1 MLDYQLLQQYKEGE
15 LVLEIPELFQNY
27 YKYLKNINMAAI
39 VTDQF
44 RILNATNFINSVTNN
59 SDSYYIFLGLDNP
72 SQVGFG
78 RTTDWNTNIPNPTD
92 NFEYSSHYKD
102 TTLFGKK
109 ITSSNIRRLIRKVTW
124 TSNTSYDM
132 YRNDYSIVNR
142 APNSDSSR
150 LYDAN
155 YYVINSD
162 YRVYICIDNGSSA
175 TNLKGG
181 KSKDEPTFT
190 DLEPSSAGTSGDGY
204 VWKYLFT
211 VSPSDII
218 KFDSTEY
225 VVVPNNWATSTD
237 TQIVSVRENGNSS
250 STNPNQIKKVYIADG
265 GSGYSSGVVN
275 IVGDGTGGR
284 VSVSVDTNGSI
295 ISATVAAGGY
305 GYTWGMVDLGS
316 LQPVGN
322 LENPAKLIPIIPPSK
337 GHGYDIYSE
346 LGTDKVLVY
355 ARFDDSTKDFPTDT
369 KFAQVG
375 IIKNPTTFSSDTA
388 IFTENQYSS
397 LYAVGVTTSISGTP
411 VVGEEIKQTRADGNI
426 AKGYVA
432 SYDSETR
439 ILKYFRDRS
448 LYFGNQTDQTDYNTV
463 SADSNVYDF
472 QSNGGNIVSENGTFT
487 ASVDITLN
495 SNKVT
500 VGNKVIDLGVTFTA
514 GLANPEINKKTGDII
529 YIDNR
534 PLVTRDIRQ
543 KEDIKIILEF

>member
-1 MLDYQLLQQYKEGE
+1 MLDYQLLQQFKEEE
-15 LVLEIPELFQNY
+15 LALEILELFQNY

-78 RTTDWNTNIPNPTD
+78 RTTNWDMNIPNPTD

-102 TTLFGKK
+102 TSLFGKK

-132 YRNDYSIVNR
+132 YRNDYSIGNR
-142 APNSDSSR
+142 APNSDLSR
-150 LYDAN
+150 LYDTN

-162 YRVYICIDNGSSA
+162 YKVYICIDNGSSDV
-175 TNLKGG
+175 NLKGN
-181 KSKDEPTFT
+181 KSQDEPTFT
-190 DLEPSSAGTSGDGY
+190 DLEPSSAGISGDGY
-204 VWKYLFT
+204 IWKYLFT

-250 STNPNQIKKVYIADG
+250 ITNPNQIKKVYIANG
-265 GSGYSSGVVN
+265 GSGYSSGVVD

-284 VSVSVDTNGSI
+284 VSITVDSSGSI
-295 ISATVAAGGY
+295 ISTTVVAGGY
-305 GYTWGMVDLGS
+305 GYTWAMVDLGS
-316 LQPVGN
+316 LQPGGS
-322 LENPAKLIPIIPPSK
+322 LSNPAKLIPIIPPSK
-337 GHGYDIYSE
+337 GHGYDIYTE
-346 LGTDKVLVY
+346 LGTDKVLTY

-369 KFAQVG
+369 KFSQVG
-375 IIKNPTTFSSDTA
+375 IIKNPTTFSSDTS

-397 LYAVGVTTSISGTP
+397 LYSIKLTNSFSGSP
-411 VVGEEIKQTRADGNI
+411 VIGGEITQNLASGEV

-432 SYDSETR
+432 SYDTETKV
-439 ILKYFRDRS
+439 LKYFRDRS
-448 LYFGNQTDQTDYNTV
+448 LYFNNSLDQTDYNTV
-463 SADSNVYDF
+463 TSDSPVYNFESSAEPIQPFAGSIDT
-472 QSNGGNIVSENGTFT
+472 TFN
-487 ASVDITLN
+487 A
-495 SNKVT
+495 NKVT
-500 VGNKVIDLGVTFTA
+500 VGNKVIDLGATFTA

>member
-78 RTTDWNTNIPNPTD
+78 RTTNWDTNIPNPTD
-92 NFEYSSHYKD
+92 NLEYSSHYRD
-102 TTLFGKK
+102 TSLFGKK

-132 YRNDYSIVNR
+132 YRHDYSIGNR
-142 APNSDSSR
+142 APNSDLSR
-150 LYDAN
+150 LYDTN

-162 YRVYICIDNGSSA
+162 YKVYICIDNGSSDV
-175 TNLKGG
+175 NLKGN
-181 KSKDEPTFT
+181 KSQDEPTFT
-190 DLEPSSAGTSGDGY
+190 DLEPSSAGISGDGY
-204 VWKYLFT
+204 IWKYLFT

-250 STNPNQIKKVYIADG
+250 VTNPNQIKKVYIANG
-265 GSGYSSGVVN
+265 GSGYSSGVVD

-284 VSVSVDTNGSI
+284 VSITVDSSGSI
-295 ISATVAAGGY
+295 ISTTVVAGGY
-305 GYTWGMVDLGS
+305 GYTWAMVDLGS
-316 LQPVGN
+316 LQPGGS
-322 LENPAKLIPIIPPSK
+322 LSNPAKLIPIIPPSK
-337 GHGYDIYSE
+337 GHGYDIYTE
-346 LGTDKVLVY
+346 LGTDKVLTY

-369 KFAQVG
+369 KFSQVG
-375 IIKNPTTFSSDTA
+375 IIKNPTTFSSDTS

-397 LYAVGVTTSISGTP
+397 LYSIKLTNSFSGSP
-411 VVGEEIKQTRADGNI
+411 VIGGEITQNLASGEV

-432 SYDSETR
+432 SYDTETKV
-439 ILKYFRDRS
+439 LKYFRDRS
-448 LYFGNQTDQTDYNTV
+448 LYFNNSLDQTDYNTV
-463 SADSNVYDF
+463 TSDSPVYNFESSAEPIQPFAGSIDT
-472 QSNGGNIVSENGTFT
+472 TFN
-487 ASVDITLN
+487 A
-495 SNKVT
+495 NKVT

-534 PLVTRDIRQ
+534 PLVERDIRQ
-543 KEDIKIILEF
+543 KEDVKIILEF